1 MTSAKNFLLTTD
13 EKKKAVRGKKDEEF
27 ETGDFKF
34 QILISKLL
42 DHLDRKI
49 EIIANHKFLDT
60 LKQIMLFVIV
70 VVTNDMHRKVDTS
83 VKNMSG
89 SVTTKWSKVK
99 LCQKLK
105 QASNICNQH
114 SMNECELLRS
124 KPFEV

>member
-1 MTSAKNFLLTTD
+1 MFGCSVLSSPSHSLWKSRALTRQNVNND
-13 EKKKAVRGKKDEEF
+13 VSKEFPIDHRRKKIKAVRGKKDEEF
-27 ETGDFKF
+27 ETGNYFKF

-70 VVTNDMHRKVDTS
+70 AVANDMHQKVDTS

-89 SVTTKWSKVK
+89 IVTTK
-99 LCQKLK
+99 
-105 QASNICNQH
+105 
-114 SMNECELLRS
+114 
-124 KPFEV
+124 